1 LAQPQ
6 RNLLFLLLAAAHR
19 ILHFHH
25 GVHRFLLHSGFNPF
39 PKNPVK
45 LSAQPQQQQRRL
57 HQTPEESSFPPAR
70 LLVLILVEKQN
81 QK

>member
-6 RNLLFLLLAAAHR
+6 RNLLFLLAAARR
-19 ILHFHH
+19 ILHLHH
-25 GVHRFLLHSGFNPF
+25 DVHRFLLHSGFNPF
-39 PKNPVK
+39 PKPPAK
-45 LSAQPQQQQRRL
+45 LSAQRRL

-70 LLVLILVEKQN
+70 LLVLILLEKQN